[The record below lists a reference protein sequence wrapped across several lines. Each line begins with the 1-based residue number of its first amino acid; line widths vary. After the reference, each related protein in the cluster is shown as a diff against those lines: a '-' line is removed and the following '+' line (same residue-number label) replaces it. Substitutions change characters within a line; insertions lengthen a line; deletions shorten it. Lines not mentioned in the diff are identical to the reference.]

1 MAKYRLDLSEA
12 QLRVVNVA
20 LEEYF
25 RISLNQWG
33 DLADRL
39 AFNGV
44 DLHDEESRGRNFDR
58 CIITRDAIKAVFEAA
73 GKILWWYKIP
83 QKDKQQLIAEDIWRV
98 IRHQLYLDSGSTD
111 TWRTD
116 ASEPMQFGPEPLPRI
131 DRIDKGEKDG

>member
-12 QLRVVNVA
+12 QLRVVNTA

-25 RISLNQWG
+25 RIPLNQWW

-39 AFNGV
+39 ALKGV
-44 DLHDEESRGRNFDR
+44 DLLDEKTRSRNFDR
-58 CIITRDAIKAVFEAA
+58 YIWKRDAVKEVFESA
-73 GKILWWYKIP
+73 GRILWGYQVP
-83 QKDKQQLIAEDIWRV
+83 PKDDEQLIAEDIWRV

-116 ASEPMQFGPEPLPRI
+116 ASEPMKFGPEPLPQIERI
-131 DRIDKGEKDG
+131 DMG